1 MKKLILIAI
10 LSVTT
15 LAVGS
20 AQPGGPPGGERRE
33 MRMGPM
39 GFGGGLLMSP
49 DVQKELQMTASQ
61 KQKVEALFKS
71 MPRPS
76 MPEPGKRPEPPK
88 GMEDLDKKLKAI
100 LNANQLA
107 RLEQLQLQARGPMAM
122 MEPET
127 AKKLGL
133 TEKQKTQVR
142 EIFQSSRRPQPPA
155 SKPGERPDFE
165 KMQKE
170 IAKYREGL
178 NAKLLGILS
187 ADQKKKWSALI
198 GKPFK
203 FPTGPM
209 MGGTRR

>member
-1 MKKLILIAI
+1 MKKLILIAT
-10 LSVTT
+10 LSAT
-15 LAVGS
+15 LVVAF
-20 AQPGGPPGGERRE
+20 AQPGGPPGGGGPGR
-33 MRMGPM
+33 RMGPM
-39 GFGGGLLMSP
+39 TMGGGLLMSP
-49 DVQKELQMTASQ
+49 DVQKELGMTASQ

-88 GMEDLDKKLKAI
+88 GMDDFEKKLKAI
-100 LNANQLA
+100 LNASQLA
-107 RLEQLQLQARGPMAM
+107 RFEQLQLQARGPMAI

-142 EIFQSSRRPQPPA
+142 DIFQSSRRPQPPQ

-165 KMQKE
+165 KMQKD
-170 IAKYREGL
+170 IAKYRNEL
-178 NAKLLGILS
+178 NAKLLGVLT
-187 ADQKKKWSALI
+187 ADQRKKWSSMI

>member
-1 MKKLILIAI
+1 
-10 LSVTT
+10 
-15 LAVGS
+15 
-20 AQPGGPPGGERRE
+20 
-33 MRMGPM
+33 MRMGSM

-49 DVQKELQMTASQ
+49 DVQKELNMTASQ

-76 MPEPGKRPEPPK
+76 MPAPGKRPEPPK
-88 GMEDLDKKLKAI
+88 GMEDFDKKLKAI
-100 LNANQLA
+100 LNANQIA

-142 EIFQSSRRPQPPA
+142 DIFQSSRRPQPPLG
-155 SKPGERPDFE
+155 KPGERPDFE

-170 IAKYREGL
+170 AAKYRTEL
-178 NAKLLGILS
+178 NARLLGILTV
-187 ADQKKKWSALI
+187 DQKKKWTAMT